1 MNLLSIVDKFN
12 HPPPTNDPGV
22 YSIIPDFAE
31 IEVQYL
37 VKENG
42 ALRMPIEIGIRE
54 DNSLEIGVFQVFTTD
69 GDAKK
74 IVSEF
79 LQFAE
84 NVLNANPLKEGREKE
99 VQKEREE
106 RTQKEMQRQQEFQNE
121 GDADDVFL
129 REDIFVQEV
138 DDGVEIEWNLT
149 K

>member
-1 MNLLSIVDKFN
+1 M
-12 HPPPTNDPGV
+12 
-22 YSIIPDFAE
+22 
-31 IEVQYL
+31 
-37 VKENG
+37 
-42 ALRMPIEIGIRE
+42 
-54 DNSLEIGVFQVFTTD
+54 EIGVFQVFTTD

-106 RTQKEMQRQQEFQNE
+106 RAQKEMQRQQEFQNE